1 LTTHDITGI
10 RKNRGLRWINWRSV
24 RFFVTVGIVST
35 VISHFSEGETR
46 SIEPVMTEAELW
58 TELAKPDSEL
68 QKLVKEIEDS
78 VSIGDPRP
86 FTAATDH
93 ESIFDRATSGV
104 APGED
109 ADRIRS
115 MFRRGTFAAWQ
126 GAPLIQESLAKQF
139 RFLRPRTIDEYEGL
153 LFRSADEAGSLNYHL
168 LMMGRN
174 AEKELCIR
182 DIFVVGVNETVS
194 KTLSR
199 TFRHLVVE
207 FAKGSAYDSI
217 VPDRAV
223 SSAFV
228 ANLSAIAEMNRNFA
242 ENDYAAALKQY
253 DLLPEPAQRSHKA
266 MLMRVEAAGHTST
279 GMLATAMKAWKKLY
293 KSDETLPLKFLD
305 YYAAEGDYDS
315 AERLARNLDA
325 KLGGDSYLRFRLGEI
340 LFAREISAD
349 GLTPTAFR
357 GSESGRTSSGRRS
370 GRSKSRAEAT
380 E

>member
-1 LTTHDITGI
+1 MTTQDITGI
-10 RKNRGLRWINWRSV
+10 RKGRSLRWINWRSV

-46 SIEPVMTEAELW
+46 SIEATMTEAQLW
-58 TELAKPDSEL
+58 TELEKPDGQL
-68 QKLVKEIEDS
+68 QRLIKQIEDS

-93 ESIFDRATSGV
+93 EAIFEQATSGV
-104 APGED
+104 APGDE
-109 ADRIRS
+109 ADRIKG

-126 GAPLIQESLAKQF
+126 GTPLIQESLTKQF
-139 RFLRPRTIDEYEGL
+139 RFLRPRTIDEHQGL

-168 LMMGRN
+168 LMMGKN
-174 AEKELCIR
+174 ADKDWCIR

-199 TFRHLVVE
+199 TYRHLVAE
-207 FAKGSAYDSI
+207 FARGNAYAKV

-223 SSAFV
+223 SAAFV
-228 ANLSAIAEMNRNFA
+228 ANLPTIAKMNQNFA
-242 ENDYAAALKQY
+242 DNNYEAALNAY
-253 DLLPEPAQRSHKA
+253 DQLPEPAQRSHKA

-279 GMLATAMKAWKKLY
+279 EMLSTAMKDWKSLY

-305 YYAAEGDYDS
+305 YYAANGDYDA
-315 AERLARNLDA
+315 AEKLARTLDA
-325 KLGGDSYLRFRLGEI
+325 KLGGDSYLRFRIGEI
-340 LFAREISAD
+340 LFAREVSPE

-357 GSESGRTSSGRRS
+357 GSESRRTSSSGRRG
-370 GRSKSRAEAT
+370 GRGKNRAEGN
-380 E
+380 